1 MSRRAALSS
10 KKTPIMRIS
19 TPKIPRRLVPLAI
32 VFAVLVLFMPRTA
45 KFNYDYRKGSP
56 WPYETLVSQFDF
68 PILKTEEQLMEER
81 DKANGGTVPYYRF
94 SEDVVN
100 NAAKSLQGLDLGNFA
115 RLRPAIASAMS
126 DIYAK
131 GVISDAKEKLDRSYG
146 VLSDEVIYIQRN
158 KRVSEYP
165 RSEVYKVSDART
177 RLMGDVSRAYHDV
190 NLDSLFKRSGVYDLI
205 IPNLIFD
212 RSMTEL
218 SHAES
223 AAYVSPTSGFM
234 SAEQKIVNK
243 GEIVTPEIAQILDSY
258 KAEYN
263 KVFGYEG
270 PRILL
275 VLGDILIALALVVIL
290 YFCIFFTYREIFG
303 KPKRYFYMLTIF
315 TLTAVISFLVDR
327 IAPSLVYVV
336 PFAITVLYLQAF
348 FPKRVVLPVYMVSL
362 LPLLIFSGNGVELF
376 FMFLCAGI
384 VSMNTFKQF
393 NRGWKQFLNAL
404 IIFGVEVVVFAGFRL
419 IDAGRSL
426 MWVNVLQLFGG
437 AMLTVALYPLI
448 YVFER
453 VFNLVSTTRLEEL
466 ADTNSK
472 LLRELNAK
480 APGTFQHSLQVMNMV
495 DEAGHS
501 VHANVPLLRAAAL
514 YHDIGKMRNPL
525 CFIENSS
532 RTPGSPNY
540 HDGKS
545 PRESARDIIAHVQD
559 GLEIAKANNLPT
571 EVSDFI
577 LTHHGTSFT
586 ASFYNQYLNEGGDPN
601 DVSDFFYQGRKPR
614 SKEEVILM
622 ICDSVEAASRT
633 LKEYTSASFDKFVE
647 DMVAAKEKSGQFE
660 QAEITIREM
669 NIVKS
674 TLKSYLQ
681 QLYHERIEY
690 TQREENN
697 N

>member
-1 MSRRAALSS
+1 
-10 KKTPIMRIS
+10 MRTL
-19 TPKIPRRLVPLAI
+19 TPKVRRLLPLAI

-56 WPYETLVSQFDF
+56 WPYETLVADFDF

-81 DKANGGTVPYYRF
+81 EKVDGGTVPYYRF

-100 NAAKSLQGLDLGNFA
+100 NAVKTLQGLELGKYA
-115 RLRPAIASAMS
+115 RLRPDIASGLA
-126 DIYAK
+126 DIFAK
-131 GVISDAKEKLDRSYG
+131 GVISDAKEKLDRGYG
-146 VLSDEVIYIQRN
+146 VLSGEVIYIQRN

-165 RSEVYKVSDART
+165 RSEVYKVSEARD
-177 RLMGDVSRAYHDV
+177 RLMGEVSGAYPDV
-190 NLDSLFKRSGVYDLI
+190 NVDSLFRRAGVYDLVV
-205 IPNLIFD
+205 PNLIFD

-223 AAYVSPTSGFM
+223 AAYVSPTSGFV
-234 SAEQKIVNK
+234 SAEQKIVTK
-243 GEIVTPEIAQILDSY
+243 GEIVTPEIAQMLDSY

-290 YFCIFFTYREIFG
+290 YFCIFFTHREIFS
-303 KPKRYFYMLTIF
+303 KPKRYYYLLTIF
-315 TLTAVISFLVDR
+315 ALTAIISFLMER
-327 IAPSLVYVV
+327 LAPTMVYVV
-336 PFAITVLYLQAF
+336 PFAIVVLYLQAF

-362 LPLLIFSGNGVELF
+362 LPLLLFSGNGVELF

-384 VSMNTFKQF
+384 VSMNTFKYF
-393 NRGWKQFLNAL
+393 NRGWLQFVNAL
-404 IIFGVEVVVFAGFRL
+404 VIFGVELVVFMGFRL
-419 IDAGRSL
+419 IDAGHSL
-426 MWVNVLQLFGG
+426 VWLNVLKLFIG

-448 YVFER
+448 YLFER
-453 VFNLVSTTRLEEL
+453 IFNLVSTTRLVEL
-466 ADTNSK
+466 TDTNNK

-480 APGTFQHSLQVMNMV
+480 APGTFQHSLQVMNMA

-514 YHDIGKMRNPL
+514 YHDLGKMRNPL

-545 PRESARDIIAHVQD
+545 PRESARDIIAHVPD
-559 GLEIAKANNLPT
+559 GMEIAKANNLPA

-601 DVSDFFYQGRKPR
+601 DVEDFFYKGRKPR
-614 SKEEVILM
+614 TKEEVILM

-633 LKEYTSASFDKFVE
+633 LKEYTPASFDKFVE
-647 DMVAAKEKSGQFE
+647 DMVAAKDRSGQFE
-660 QAEITIREM
+660 QAEITIREL
-669 NIVKS
+669 NIVKA
-674 TLKSYLQ
+674 TLKTYLQ
-681 QLYHERIEY
+681 QLYHERVEY
-690 TQREENN
+690 TERNENN
-697 N
+697 D

>member
-1 MSRRAALSS
+1 M
-10 KKTPIMRIS
+10 
-19 TPKIPRRLVPLAI
+19 PKIPRRLLPLAL
-32 VFAVLVLFMPRTA
+32 VFAVLVIFMPRTA

-68 PILKTEEQLMEER
+68 PILKTEEQMLEEL
-81 DKANGGTVPYYRF
+81 DKVDGGTVPYYRY
-94 SEDVVN
+94 SEEIVN
-100 NAAKSLQGLDLGNFA
+100 NSVKSLQGLDLGNFA
-115 RLRPAIASAMS
+115 RLRPAIASGIA

-131 GVISDAKEKLDRSYG
+131 GVISDAKEKLDRGYG
-146 VLSDEVIYIQRN
+146 VLSGEIIYIQRN
-158 KRVSEYP
+158 KRASEYP
-165 RSEVYKVSDART
+165 RSEVYKVSDARNQ
-177 RLMGDVSRAYHDV
+177 LLADLSRTYPDI

-205 IPNLIFD
+205 VSNLVFD
-212 RSMTEL
+212 RAMTEL

-223 AAYVSPTSGFM
+223 AAYVSPTSGYVT
-234 SAEQKIVNK
+234 AEQKIVSK

-275 VLGDILIALALVVIL
+275 VLGDVLIALALVVIL
-290 YFCIFFTYREIFG
+290 YFCIYFTHREIFT
-303 KPKRYFYMLTIF
+303 KPKRYYYLLTVF
-315 TLTAVISFLVDR
+315 AVTAVASFLVER
-327 IAPSLVYVV
+327 IAPSLVYLM
-336 PFAITVLYLQAF
+336 PFAIVVLYLQAF

-384 VSMNTFKQF
+384 VSMNTFKYF
-393 NRGWKQFLNAL
+393 NRGWLQFVNAL
-404 IIFGVEVVVFAGFRL
+404 VIFGVELVVFAGFRL
-419 IDAGRSL
+419 IDAGHSL
-426 MWVNVLQLFGG
+426 VWLNVLFLFIG
-437 AMLTVALYPLI
+437 AMLTVALYPVI
-448 YVFER
+448 YLFER
-453 VFNLVSTTRLEEL
+453 VFNLVSQTRLVEL
-466 ADTNSK
+466 TDTNNK

-495 DEAGHS
+495 DEAGHA
-501 VHANVPLLRAAAL
+501 VHANVALLRAAAL

-540 HDGKS
+540 HNGKS
-545 PRESARDIIAHVQD
+545 PRESARDIVAHVPD
-559 GLEIAKANNLPT
+559 GMEIAKANKLPA

-586 ASFYNQYLNEGGDPN
+586 ASFYNQYLNEGGDPD
-601 DVSDFFYQGRKPR
+601 DVDDFFYKGRKPR
-614 SKEEVILM
+614 TKEEVILM

-633 LKEYTSASFDKFVE
+633 LKDYSPESFDKFVE

-669 NIVKS
+669 NMVKAA
-674 TLKSYLQ
+674 LKTYLQ

-690 TQREENN
+690 TQREGE
-697 N
+697 

>member
-1 MSRRAALSS
+1 MPR
-10 KKTPIMRIS
+10 
-19 TPKIPRRLVPLAI
+19 IPRRFLPLAL

-68 PILKTEEQLMEER
+68 PILKTEEQLLEEL
-81 DKANGGTVPYYRF
+81 DKVDGGTVPYYRY

-100 NAAKSLQGLDLGNFA
+100 SAAKSVQSVDLGKYA
-115 RLRPAIASAMS
+115 RLRPAIASGIA

-131 GVISDAKEKLDRSYG
+131 GVISDAKEKLDRGYG
-146 VLSDEVIYIQRN
+146 ILSDEVIYIQRN
-158 KRVSEYP
+158 KRAAGYP
-165 RSEVYKVSDART
+165 RSEVYKVSDAKN
-177 RLMGDVSRAYHDV
+177 RLLADVSRSYPDV

-205 IPNLIFD
+205 IPNLVFD
-212 RSMTEL
+212 RTMTEL

-223 AAYVSPTSGFM
+223 AAYVSPTSGYW
-234 SAEQKIVNK
+234 SAEQRIVST
-243 GEIVTPEIAQILDSY
+243 GDIVTPEIAQILDSY

-263 KVFGYEG
+263 KIYGYEG

-275 VLGDILIALALVVIL
+275 WLGNILIALTLLVIL
-290 YFCIFFTYREIFG
+290 YFCVFFADRDIFR
-303 KPKRYFYMLTIF
+303 KPGRYYYLLTVF
-315 TLTAVISFLVDR
+315 ALTAVIAFLVER
-327 IAPSLVYVV
+327 FAPSRAYLV
-336 PFAITVLYLQAF
+336 PFTVVVLFLLAF
-348 FPKRVVLPVYMVSL
+348 FPKHVVLPVYTVSL

-376 FMFLCAGI
+376 CIFLCAGT
-384 VSMNTFKQF
+384 VSLNTFKYF
-393 NRGWKQFLNAL
+393 NRGWRQFVNAL
-404 IIFGVEVVVFAGFRL
+404 IIFGVELVVFFGFRL

-426 MWVNVLQLFGG
+426 LWYNVLYLFIGS
-437 AMLTVALYPLI
+437 MLTVALYPLI
-448 YVFER
+448 FLFEG
-453 VFNLVSTTRLEEL
+453 VFNLVSTTRLVDL
-466 ADTNSK
+466 ADTNRK

-480 APGTFQHSLQVMNMV
+480 APGTFQHSLQVMNMA

-514 YHDIGKMRNPL
+514 YHDLGKMRNPL

-559 GLEIAKANNLPT
+559 GLEIARENRLPT

-586 ASFYNQYLNEGGDPN
+586 ASFYNQYLNEGGNPD
-601 DVSDFFYQGRKPR
+601 DVDDFFYKGRKPR
-614 SKEEVILM
+614 TKEEVILM

-633 LKEYTSASFDKFVE
+633 LKEYTPASFDKFVE
-647 DMVAAKEKSGQFE
+647 DMVAAKEKSGQFAE
-660 QAEITIREM
+660 AEITIREL
-669 NIVKS
+669 NIVKAR
-674 TLKSYLQ
+674 LKTYLQ

-690 TQREENN
+690 TKREGE
-697 N
+697 

>member
-1 MSRRAALSS
+1 
-10 KKTPIMRIS
+10 MRTS
-19 TPKIPRRLVPLAI
+19 MPKIPRRLLPLAI
-32 VFAVLVLFMPRTA
+32 VFAILVLFMPRTA

-81 DKANGGTVPYYRF
+81 EKADGGTVPYYRF

-100 NAAKSLQGLDLGNFA
+100 NALKSLQGLDLGSYT
-115 RLRPAIASAMS
+115 RLRPAIASGLAE
-126 DIYAK
+126 IYAK
-131 GVISDAKEKLDRSYG
+131 GVISDAKEKLDRGYG
-146 VLSDEVIYIQRN
+146 VLSGEVIYIQRN

-165 RSEVYKVSDART
+165 RSEVYKVSDAKSH
-177 RLMGDVSRAYHDV
+177 LLGEVSRTYPDLSV
-190 NLDSLFKRSGVYDLI
+190 DSLFKRSGVYDLI
-205 IPNLIFD
+205 IPNLVFD
-212 RSMTEL
+212 RAMTEL

-223 AAYVSPTSGFM
+223 AAYVSPTSGYM
-234 SAEQKIVNK
+234 SAEQKIVEK

-275 VLGDILIALALVVIL
+275 ILGDILIALALVVIL
-290 YFCIFFTYREIFG
+290 YFCIYFTHREIFG
-303 KPKRYFYMLTIF
+303 KPKRYYYLLTVF
-315 TLTAVISFLVDR
+315 TLTAVISFLVER

-384 VSMNTFKQF
+384 VSMNTFRQF

-404 IIFGVEVVVFAGFRL
+404 IIFGVELVVFAGFRL

-426 MWVNVLQLFGG
+426 VWVNVLQLFGG
-437 AMLTVALYPLI
+437 AMLTVAFYPLI

-453 VFNLVSTTRLEEL
+453 IFNLVSTNRLEEL
-466 ADTNSK
+466 ADTNNK
-472 LLRELNAK
+472 LLRSLAAK
-480 APGTFQHSLQVMNMV
+480 APGTFQHSLQVENMV
-495 DEAGHS
+495 TEAGRA

-514 YHDIGKMRNPL
+514 YHDLGKMKNPL
-525 CFIENSS
+525 CFIENSKIEEGNS
-532 RTPGSPNY
+532 RSY
-540 HDGKS
+540 HAGLS
-545 PRESARDIIAHVQD
+545 PRESAQAIIAHVTD
-559 GLEIAKANNLPT
+559 GMEIAKAGKLPD

-586 ASFYNQYLNEGGDPN
+586 ASFYNQYRNEGGDPEN
-601 DVSDFFYQGRKPR
+601 VEDFFYKGRKPR
-614 SKEEVILM
+614 TKEEVILM

-633 LKEYTSASFDKFVE
+633 LKEYTPASFDKFVE

-669 NIVKS
+669 NIVKA
-674 TLKSYLQ
+674 TLKTYLQ

-690 TQREENN
+690 TQREEKND
-697 N
+697 